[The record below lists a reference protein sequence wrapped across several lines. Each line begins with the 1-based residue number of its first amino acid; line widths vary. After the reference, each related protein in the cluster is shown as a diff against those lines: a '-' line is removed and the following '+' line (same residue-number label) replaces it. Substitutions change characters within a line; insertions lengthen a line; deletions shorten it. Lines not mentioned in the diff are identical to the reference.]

1 MRCHATRLA
10 MQSKAKTVTEYLDS
24 LPIDRRIAI
33 EAIREVILANLDP
46 DYEEGIQYGMIA
58 YYVPHRVFPA
68 GYHCD
73 PKLPLNMA
81 GLGQQKNHL
90 ALYMMGLYMDPELAQ
105 WFQQA
110 WAKTGK
116 KLDMGKACIRFK
128 NLEDVPL
135 DVIGAAF
142 KKLTCKRY
150 LATYTGILE
159 ATGRGAKAVAKPAAK
174 QKPAAKAS
182 AKPTTKAA
190 AKKR

>member
-1 MRCHATRLA
+1 
-10 MQSKAKTVTEYLDS
+10 MQSKAKTVTEYLDA

-33 EAIREVILANLDP
+33 EAIREVIHANLDA
-46 DYEEGIQYGMIA
+46 DFEEGIQYGMIG

-73 PKLPLNMA
+73 PKQPLNMA
-81 GLGQQKNHL
+81 GLGAQKNHL
-90 ALYMMGLYMDPELAQ
+90 ALYMLGLYCDPELTQ

-110 WAKTGK
+110 WTKAGK

-128 NLEDVPL
+128 TLDDVPL

-159 ATGRGAKAVAKPAAK
+159 KTGRGAKTKP
-174 QKPAAKAS
+174 KPAAKAKV
-182 AKPTTKAA
+182 AKKAAKKVAKKPVAKTA